1 MVLVRE
7 RLLHEIIEFLS
18 FSLFHL
24 DFVEL
29 LSIQAKPPVDITTVS
44 YEIRIAIPNSDG
56 TSLTTVTSQKLK
68 WMMTKS

>member
-1 MVLVRE
+1 MVLR
-7 RLLHEIIEFLS
+7 RDMLLNEIIEFLS
-18 FSLFHL
+18 FFFFYL

-29 LSIQAKPPVDITTVS
+29 LSIQAKPPVDITIVS